1 MLDERCIRHH
11 RLHGF
16 ISISLSFST
25 TVSFVIPH
33 RPLCRDIRSFSVILS
48 FPALSYSL
56 EIPVT
61 RSLTHILRP
70 TFVHLTRFTMA
81 PVGSLL
87 NFFTGLLSAIQAA
100 KAQAQSSSTP
110 TRATATRSTVVAVTT
125 TPSVTTTP
133 VVSPGTTLATSSVA
147 AAPSAAANNSVAAA
161 VFNGAVDSKILIIV
175 RDAYAG
181 QVASSGL
188 NGYGIPFEILTVPQ
202 SGIALPTL
210 NTTAGGNY
218 GGFIVAGQVSYDMGG
233 GNYQSALTAAQWQ
246 LIYDYQVLYGV
257 RMVQYDVCK

>member
-1 MLDERCIRHH
+1 
-11 RLHGF
+11 
-16 ISISLSFST
+16 
-25 TVSFVIPH
+25 
-33 RPLCRDIRSFSVILS
+33 
-48 FPALSYSL
+48 
-56 EIPVT
+56 
-61 RSLTHILRP
+61 
-70 TFVHLTRFTMA
+70 MA
-81 PVGSLL
+81 PIGNVF
-87 NFFTGLLSAIQAA
+87 NIITGLLGAIQAA
-100 KAQAQSSSTP
+100 RAQAGGSSSP
-110 TRATATRSTVVAVTT
+110 TSISTSAVATATSA
-125 TPSVTTTP
+125 P
-133 VVSPGTTLATSSVA
+133 VLTSASTLATSTIA
-147 AAPSAAANNSVAAA
+147 AAPTGAANVSAS

-202 SGIALPTL
+202 AGIALPTL
-210 NTTAGGNY
+210 NTTSGGNY